1 MRKMQKHFRDQ
12 VRSSCR
18 CRRYPSRRTTAG
30 IGSPVVPDPR
40 YAGYCVGTFGQPK
53 MGLPLAE
60 RRIQLPGA
68 RFVGQPLVG
77 IHCLFSWSLRNATAP
92 GLHKAP
98 SVYGCG
104 PDIGP
109 LAASIR
115 ALTWTVLCDS
125 CTFPSGVLSRL
136 PREQYVYFAASS
148 GTPVLPRGGTAT
160 IQPSQNTVLKS
171 KGSWSQLHT
180 FGSA

>member
-30 IGSPVVPDPR
+30 IGSPEVPDPR

-60 RRIQLPGA
+60 RHIQLPGA

-98 SVYGCG
+98 SLFWVRRRHSPISCVNSR
-104 PDIGP
+104 PDGEKQWPRAKLSVLQHGP
-109 LAASIR
+109 LR
-115 ALTWTVLCDS
+115 A
-125 CTFPSGVLSRL
+125 
-136 PREQYVYFAASS
+136 
-148 GTPVLPRGGTAT
+148 GTRA
-160 IQPSQNTVLKS
+160 
-171 KGSWSQLHT
+171 
-180 FGSA
+180 

>member
-18 CRRYPSRRTTAG
+18 CRRYPILRTTAG
-30 IGSPVVPDPR
+30 IGSPEVPDPR

-109 LAASIR
+109 LAASISRPDGGRCFVLLARIER
-115 ALTWTVLCDS
+115 AI
-125 CTFPSGVLSRL
+125 SGHSGKRCSAYSVIFARPPASR
-136 PREQYVYFAASS
+136 PPGPF
-148 GTPVLPRGGTAT
+148 
-160 IQPSQNTVLKS
+160 
-171 KGSWSQLHT
+171 
-180 FGSA
+180 

>member
-30 IGSPVVPDPR
+30 IGSPEVPDPR

-77 IHCLFSWSLRNATAP
+77 IHCLFSWSLM
-92 GLHKAP
+92 
-98 SVYGCG
+98 
-104 PDIGP
+104 
-109 LAASIR
+109 
-115 ALTWTVLCDS
+115 
-125 CTFPSGVLSRL
+125 
-136 PREQYVYFAASS
+136 
-148 GTPVLPRGGTAT
+148 
-160 IQPSQNTVLKS
+160 
-171 KGSWSQLHT
+171 
-180 FGSA
+180 

>member
-30 IGSPVVPDPR
+30 IGSPEVPDPR

-109 LAASIR
+109 LAASISR
-115 ALTWTVLCDS
+115 PDVDGAL
-125 CTFPSGVLSRL
+125 
-136 PREQYVYFAASS
+136 
-148 GTPVLPRGGTAT
+148 
-160 IQPSQNTVLKS
+160 
-171 KGSWSQLHT
+171 
-180 FGSA
+180 